1 MSAPGFPWKVFW
13 LLLVGGIL
21 GVGAV
26 IPYLFSPLGNV
37 LPPLPIPWP
46 LIVVLQLLQSAVL
59 LALAIGFGLLIAR
72 KLGLGAP
79 LLESW
84 LYATTTIARPGD
96 TFGKPLLVG
105 TMLGVLITLLGRFI
119 FRPHLPQLAAI
130 SALFPR
136 LRAARLC
143 AGVVSFT

>member
-1 MSAPGFPWKVFW
+1 
-13 LLLVGGIL
+13 
-21 GVGAV
+21 
-26 IPYLFSPLGNV
+26 
-37 LPPLPIPWP
+37 
-46 LIVVLQLLQSAVL
+46 LQLLQSAVL